1 MAQNPIVTFEM
12 ENGGKMV
19 AELYPE
25 VAPNTVN
32 NFISLVQSGFY
43 NGLIF
48 HRVISGFMIQ
58 GGCPKGTGTGG
69 PGYCIKGEFKLNGVK
84 NNLSHKRGVV
94 SMARAQS
101 PNSAGSQFFI
111 MHADAKHLDGQYAA
125 FGKVTSGMDVVDA
138 IASVQTDRNDR
149 PQVEQK
155 IASITVDTHG
165 ETYPEP
171 NKLPDPYGRF

>member
-1 MAQNPIVTFEM
+1 MNPTFKITM
-12 ENGGKMV
+12 KNGGV
-19 AELYPE
+19 IEGELYPE
-25 VAPNTVN
+25 KAPQSVY
-32 NFISLVQSGFY
+32 NFIDLCNHNFY
-43 NGLIF
+43 DGLTF

-58 GGCPKGTGTGG
+58 GGCPYGNGMGG
-69 PGYCIKGEFKLNGVK
+69 PGYCIKGEFIYNGVK
-84 NNLSHKRGVV
+84 NDLKHKRGVL
-94 SMARAQS
+94 SMARSQA

-111 MHADAKHLDGQYAA
+111 MHQDAKYLDGQYAA

-138 IASVQTDRNDR
+138 IATTRTGPADHPIED
-149 PQVEQK
+149 QV